1 VLHLEEDLGYSLA
14 LASLAVTVIQAAQ
27 IAGTLIGGA
36 IGDKYDKRWL
46 AFICMGSHS
55 LGLLLVAFATNA
67 AMVFAFAVLHG
78 AAWGLRGPLMGAI
91 RADYFGRTSYG
102 AILGTS
108 SLITMFGSIIG
119 PIVAGVLADETGN
132 YELGFTLLAV
142 LAGMGSVFF
151 LMAKRPVKVGVA
163 PAPLPAATEVS

>member
-1 VLHLEEDLGYSLA
+1 
-14 LASLAVTVIQAAQ
+14 
-27 IAGTLIGGA
+27 
-36 IGDKYDKRWL
+36 
-46 AFICMGSHS
+46 
-55 LGLLLVAFATNA
+55 
-67 AMVFAFAVLHG
+67 
-78 AAWGLRGPLMGAI
+78 MGAI